1 VSETGTPPT
10 DEISHRGVRGAYIRL
25 TIGLALLPVLLFW
38 VAGTIDWRRGWLFY
52 SLLVLLAFASV
63 AWVQRDNPELFAAR
77 RKLPKDAKPWDVAII
92 AVTILASLAILPLAA
107 LDDARFG
114 WAPQPVWVQ
123 LAGYVLLTA
132 GFMGVTWA
140 QSVNRHFETT
150 IRIQSDRAHAVID
163 TGPYAWIRH
172 PGYAFAIPMT
182 AGMALSLGSL
192 VALIPVAV
200 IAVVLAIRTLAE
212 DAELKASLPG
222 YTEYAARVKQRWI
235 PGVW

>member
-1 VSETGTPPT
+1 MDNIQPAETPRHP
-10 DEISHRGVRGAYIRL
+10 GAGLMVYARL
-25 TIGLALLPVLLFW
+25 CVGLLLALPLLFW
-38 VAGTIDWRRGWLFY
+38 TAGTIDWRRGWLFY
-52 SLLVLLAFASV
+52 SLLVALAFFAV
-63 AWVQRDNPELFAAR
+63 AWISRDNPELFAAR
-77 RKLPKDAKPWDVAII
+77 RRMPKDVKAWDALIVV
-92 AVTILASLAILPLAA
+92 VTVLAWLAIMPIAA

-123 LAGYVLLTA
+123 LAGYVLLIA

-163 TGPYAWIRH
+163 TGPYAYIRH

-192 VALIPVAV
+192 FALIPVAV
-200 IAVVLAIRTLAE
+200 IAVVLVIRTLAE

-222 YTEYAARVKQRWI
+222 YTDYAARVKQRWI
-235 PGVW
+235 PGLW

>member
-1 VSETGTPPT
+1 MDDTQPAETPGRPGA
-10 DEISHRGVRGAYIRL
+10 DAMAYVRL
-25 TIGLALLPVLLFW
+25 CIGLLLALPLLFW
-38 VAGTIDWRRGWLFY
+38 TAGTIDWRRGWLFY
-52 SLLVLLAFASV
+52 SLLVALAFFAV
-63 AWVQRDNPELFAAR
+63 AWISRDNPELFAAR
-77 RKLPKDAKPWDVAII
+77 RRIPKAAKPWDMAII
-92 AVTILASLAILPLAA
+92 AITLLAWLSIMPIAA

-123 LAGYVLLTA
+123 LVGYVLLIA

-150 IRIQSDRAHAVID
+150 IRIQTDRAHAVID
-163 TGPYAWIRH
+163 TGPYAFIRH
-172 PGYAFAIPMT
+172 PGYAFAIPMS

-192 VALIPVAV
+192 FALIPVAV

-212 DAELKASLPG
+212 DGELKANLPG
-222 YTEYAARVKQRWI
+222 YTEYAARVKQRWM